1 VWVVDQFNCGGARHW
16 NADRSKRI
24 LCMARDHWVEHLVC
38 RRCRKIGFA
47 ELSMEDKL
55 SWNVQVDSVSEGF
68 KLIQSAN
75 GGNFY
80 CSSCDRA
87 VEL

>member
-1 VWVVDQFNCGGARHW
+1 
-16 NADRSKRI
+16 
-24 LCMARDHWVEHLVC
+24 MARDHWVEHLVC

-47 ELSMEDKL
+47 ELSTEDKL

-68 KLIQSAN
+68 KLIQTEN